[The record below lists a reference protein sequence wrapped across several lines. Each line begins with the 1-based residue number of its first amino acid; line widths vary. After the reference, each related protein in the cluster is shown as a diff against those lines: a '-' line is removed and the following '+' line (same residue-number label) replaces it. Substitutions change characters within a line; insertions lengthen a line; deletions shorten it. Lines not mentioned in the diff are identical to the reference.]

1 MNGILEK
8 NSPREKKIL
17 VLSALVGGFML
28 LLDVLTKLW
37 VVKCFKLYESVTV
50 IPGLFNFTSVRNYGA
65 AWSILSGY
73 GWLLLVFALSVAVVL
88 AIFFRKLA
96 EGWSERYFALML
108 LLSGIIGN
116 SFDRF
121 FRGAVVDFLH
131 VHWKEV
137 WHYPVFNVADIA
149 ICCGVGLYILS
160 NLLRK
165 KPESAGGK

>member
-1 MNGILEK
+1 
-8 NSPREKKIL
+8 
-17 VLSALVGGFML
+17 
-28 LLDVLTKLW
+28 
-37 VVKCFKLYESVTV
+37 
-50 IPGLFNFTSVRNYGA
+50 
-65 AWSILSGY
+65 
-73 GWLLLVFALSVAVVL
+73 
-88 AIFFRKLA
+88 
-96 EGWSERYFALML
+96 ML

-165 KPESAGGK
+165 KPESAGEK